1 MARWTEPTE
10 KQEASWRK
18 WVAKRPKKIRAI
30 AERLPPWELFRMKST
45 GQRVVLYSIFEDG
58 TISVLITGKFNL
70 ALHDAKVFGIDP
82 DDLEPCDLPAP
93 DEALGAMM
101 SQAEME
107 ENADAL
113 RVAVRPDLFVM
124 GSDGKAVRKA

>member
-1 MARWTEPTE
+1 
-10 KQEASWRK
+10 
-18 WVAKRPKKIRAI
+18 
-30 AERLPPWELFRMKST
+30 MKST

-70 ALHDAKVFGIDP
+70 TLHDAKVFGIDP